1 MGARRTDVGEAASGP
16 CCATTAAH
24 TATGQTLH
32 ARPYA
37 QHKLLS
43 SCTGSCTRAPS
54 AGETPCCCCCCWWWW
69 WWWWRWCLWSSLDPS
84 LDDSAPKPAP
94 SSLMFVSCICA
105 PEGEMPQEGAG
116 LEHAR
121 RQMQAVTVLV
131 QLGVLPFDQA
141 LSALSPSTAAL
152 TSCSRLARTTHHA
165 PRPTPHAPQ
174 PTPHT
179 PHPTPHGMRLGRGE
193 RTFSARAARAR

>member
-1 MGARRTDVGEAASGP
+1 
-16 CCATTAAH
+16 
-24 TATGQTLH
+24 
-32 ARPYA
+32 
-37 QHKLLS
+37 
-43 SCTGSCTRAPS
+43 
-54 AGETPCCCCCCWWWW
+54 
-69 WWWWRWCLWSSLDPS
+69 
-84 LDDSAPKPAP
+84 
-94 SSLMFVSCICA
+94 
-105 PEGEMPQEGAG
+105 MPQEGAG

-165 PRPTPHAPQ
+165 PRPTPHTPQ

-179 PHPTPHGMRLGRGE
+179 PHPTSHTPRHAAWQGRKDLLCASGPGTL
-193 RTFSARAARAR
+193 RKALDGNQV